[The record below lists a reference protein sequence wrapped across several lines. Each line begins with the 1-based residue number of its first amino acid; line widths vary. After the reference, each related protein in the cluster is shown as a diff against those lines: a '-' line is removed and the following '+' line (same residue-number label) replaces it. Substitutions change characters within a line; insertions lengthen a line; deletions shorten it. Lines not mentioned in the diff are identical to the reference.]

1 MCGICGLYTS
11 SKRLPG
17 ADGDMARM
25 LAAIR
30 HRGPDEQ
37 GFHIESRVALGAA
50 RLAIIDLAG
59 GDQPIYSEDRGIC
72 VVYNGEIYNYREH
85 QSRLRSRGHMLASE
99 SDSEILVH
107 LYEDHGI
114 GFVSQ
119 LDGMFAFALWDS
131 REEALYL
138 ARDRFGVKP
147 LYYQWSDDTL
157 VFGSEVKALLAS
169 GRTSPSLDLGALV
182 ELLTFQN
189 VISDRSLFGGVRLL
203 PAGSI
208 LRFDATGMR
217 MSTYWEAE
225 PRPDRRVDGAEA
237 VALVRE
243 RFGQAVRNQLVADVE
258 VASYL
263 SGGLDTGAIAAV
275 AVDGLPRLTTF
286 STGFDVSTAEGM
298 EAGFDER
305 GDAAALAGLLGTHH
319 HELLLDAQDME
330 MVVPRLVRHLEEPR
344 MSFSYPN
351 YLTAGMA
358 SRWVKVALSGTGGD
372 ELFGGYPWRYVMA
385 EEPDPIERYF
395 AFWNRLLT
403 ATELKEALSDRVL
416 ADIDLDRPRAVFDR
430 VLAESEGLPVLDRML
445 HFEFRTFLRGLL
457 LIEDKLSMAHS
468 LEVRVPFLDNELV
481 DFAMTVPADVK
492 LRGGQ
497 SKRLFRE
504 AMVGTLPDNVRN
516 RDKTGFT
523 PPQAAWFRN
532 EQLGY
537 TERLLLSDRAQGRGL
552 WRADFLR
559 RVLEEHRTRKK
570 DRRLLLWT
578 MVCLEWW
585 HRVFE
590 DGEYIS

>member
-11 SKRLPG
+11 STPLSA

-30 HRGPDEQ
+30 HRGPDAQ
-37 GFHIESRVALGAA
+37 GSHVESRVALGAA

-59 GDQPIYSEDRGIC
+59 GDQPIYSEDRSIC

-85 QSRLRSRGHMLASE
+85 HGRLRSRGHVLACE
-99 SDSEILVH
+99 SDSEILAH
-107 LYEDHGI
+107 LYEDCGI
-114 GFVSQ
+114 DFVSQ

-147 LYYQWSDDTL
+147 LYYHWSDDTL

-169 GRTSPSLDLGALV
+169 GRVAPSLDLGALV

-189 VISDRSLFGGVRLL
+189 VLSDRSLFGGVRLL
-203 PAGSI
+203 SAGSI
-208 LRFDATGMR
+208 LRLDASGMR
-217 MSTYWEAE
+217 MSSYWEAQ
-225 PRPDRRVDGAEA
+225 PRPDRRVDGAQA
-237 VALVRE
+237 VALARE

-275 AVDGLPRLTTF
+275 AVERLPRLTTF
-286 STGFDVSTAEGM
+286 STGFDVSNAEGM

-305 GDAAALAGLLGTHH
+305 ADAAALAGLLGTHH

-351 YLTAGMA
+351 YLTAGVA
-358 SRWVKVALSGTGGD
+358 SRWVKVTLSGTGGD
-372 ELFGGYPWRYVMA
+372 ELFGGYPWRYSMA
-385 EEPDPIERYF
+385 DEPDAIERYF
-395 AFWNRLLT
+395 LSWNRLLT
-403 ATELKEALSDRVL
+403 AKELRDALGDRVR
-416 ADIDLDRPRAVFDR
+416 ADVDLDRPRMVFDR

-445 HFEFRTFLRGLL
+445 HFEFRTYLRGLL
-457 LIEDKLSMAHS
+457 ILEDKLSMAHS
-468 LEVRVPFLDNELV
+468 LEVRVPFLDNDLV
-481 DFAMTVPADVK
+481 DFAMTVPAAVK

-504 AMVGTLPDNVRN
+504 AMVGTLPENVRN

-523 PPQAAWFRN
+523 PPQAAWFRH
-532 EQLGY
+532 QQIGY
-537 TERLLLSDRAQGRGL
+537 TERLLLSDRARERGL
-552 WRADFLR
+552 WQTDFLR
-559 RVLEEHRTRKK
+559 RVLEEHRADKR

-578 MVCLEWW
+578 MICLEWW

>member
-11 SKRLPG
+11 SGSLPD
-17 ADGDMARM
+17 AEGDMARM
-25 LAAIR
+25 LMAIR
-30 HRGPDEQ
+30 HRGPDAQ
-37 GFHIESRVALGAA
+37 GAHVESQVALGAA

-59 GDQPIYSEDRGIC
+59 GDQPIYSEDRAIC
-72 VVYNGEIYNYREH
+72 LVYNGEIYNYREH
-85 QSRLRSRGHMLASE
+85 QRRLSSRGHVLASE
-99 SDSEILVH
+99 SDSEILAH

-114 GFVSQ
+114 DFVSQ
-119 LDGMFAFALWDS
+119 LDGMFAFALWDT
-131 REEALYL
+131 RQQALYL
-138 ARDRFGVKP
+138 VRDRFGVKP
-147 LYYQWSDDTL
+147 LYYRWSEGTL

-169 GRTSPSLDLGALV
+169 GRVSPSLDLGALV

-189 VISDRSLFGGVRLL
+189 VISNRSLFEGVRLL

-208 LRFDATGMR
+208 LRLDATGAR
-217 MSTYWEAE
+217 TSSYWKAE
-225 PRPDRRVDGAEA
+225 PRPDRRAKGPEA
-237 VALVRE
+237 VALTSE
-243 RFGQAVRNQLVADVE
+243 RFSQAVTNQLVADVE

-275 AVDGLPRLTTF
+275 AVDELPRLTTF
-286 STGFDVSTAEGM
+286 STGFDVSSAEGM

-305 GDAAALAGLLGTHH
+305 ADAAALAGLLGTHH

-330 MVVPRLVRHLEEPR
+330 MVVPRLVRHIEEPR

-372 ELFGGYPWRYVMA
+372 ELFGGYPWRYSMA
-385 EEPDPIERYF
+385 NEADPIERYF
-395 AFWNRLLT
+395 AFWNRLLN
-403 ATELKEALSDRVL
+403 AAELKEALSDRILVDL
-416 ADIDLDRPRAVFDR
+416 DLDRPRVIFDR
-430 VLAESEGLPVLDRML
+430 YLAESEGLPVLDRML
-445 HFEFRTFLRGLL
+445 HFEFCTFLRGLL

-504 AMVGTLPDNVRN
+504 AMIGMLPENVRN

-523 PPQAAWFRN
+523 PPQAAWFRH
-532 EQLGY
+532 EQIGY

-559 RVLEEHRTRKK
+559 RTLEEHRAGKK

-578 MVCLEWW
+578 MICLEWW
-585 HRVFE
+585 HRIFE

>member
-11 SKRLPG
+11 SKPLLAP
-17 ADGDMARM
+17 DEDVARM
-25 LAAIR
+25 LTAIR
-30 HRGPDEQ
+30 HRGPDAQ
-37 GFHIESRVALGAA
+37 GSHVEPRVALGAA

-59 GDQPIYSEDRGIC
+59 GDQPIYSEDRAIC

-85 QSRLRSRGHMLASE
+85 QSRLRARGHTLSSE
-99 SDSEILVH
+99 SDSEILAH

-114 GFVSQ
+114 NFVSR
-119 LDGMFAFALWDS
+119 LDGMFAFALWDR
-131 REEALYL
+131 REQALYL
-138 ARDRFGVKP
+138 VRDRFGVKP
-147 LYYQWSDDTL
+147 LYYHWRDDTL
-157 VFGSEVKALLAS
+157 IFGSEVKALLAS
-169 GRTSPSLDLGALV
+169 GRVSPTLDRGALV

-189 VISDRSLFGGVRLL
+189 VLSDRSLFGGVRLL

-208 LRFDATGMR
+208 LRVDATEMR
-217 MSTYWEAE
+217 ISNYWRPE
-225 PRPDRRVDGAEA
+225 PRPDRRVDGADA
-237 VALVRE
+237 VALARE
-243 RFGQAVRNQLVADVE
+243 GFSQAVKNQLVADVE

-275 AVDGLPRLTTF
+275 AVERLPRLTTF
-286 STGFDVSTAEGM
+286 STGFDVSTADGM
-298 EAGFDER
+298 ETGFDER
-305 GDAAALAGLLGTHH
+305 EDAAALASLLGTHH

-330 MVVPRLVRHLEEPR
+330 MVVPRLVRHIEEPR

-372 ELFGGYPWRYVMA
+372 ELFGGYPWRYSMA
-385 EEPDPIERYF
+385 DGPDPIERYF
-395 AFWNRLLT
+395 VSWTRLLDT
-403 ATELKEALSDRVL
+403 VELKEALSDRILV
-416 ADIDLDRPRAVFDR
+416 DVDLDRPRQVFDR
-430 VLAESEGLPVLDRML
+430 YFAESEGLPVLDRML
-445 HFEFRTFLRGLL
+445 HFEFCTFLRGLL

-468 LEVRVPFLDNELV
+468 LEVRVPFLDNDLV
-481 DFAMTVPADVK
+481 DFAMTVPAEVK

-504 AMVGTLPDNVRN
+504 AMIGTLPEDVRN

-523 PPQAAWFRN
+523 PPQAAWFRH
-532 EQLGY
+532 EQFGY
-537 TERLLLSDRAQGRGL
+537 TERLLLSDRAQDHEL
-552 WRADFLR
+552 WRPDFLR
-559 RVLEEHRTRKK
+559 RVLGEHRTRKK

-578 MVCLEWW
+578 MICLEWW